1 MIKLVSKMHGS
12 LISLWS
18 CCVMQNR
25 KKKTNESYL
34 VLYANREVFRN
45 ITVSILKNKYIKAND
60 NGGKNAYRI
69 QQDVGSFEVP
79 VYDWALSTVQ
89 ECEAFG

>member
-1 MIKLVSKMHGS
+1 MFSVVLCFVFAKQK
-12 LISLWS
+12 
-18 CCVMQNR
+18 Q
-25 KKKTNESYL
+25 KTNESYL

-45 ITVSILKNKYIKAND
+45 LTVSILKNKYIKAND